1 MLTEVAVY
9 LDAIRTRFERFE
21 EILNEVD
28 NNSELLNWKPAGE
41 EQASIF
47 ALTAHVALN
56 ADYWIG
62 HLIDGRAEPPGFDNA
77 LDEARGTDSNVL
89 RQLLQ
94 SALETTRLTLKDFKA
109 EQLNRMIEYA
119 DEVFTP
125 RQCILQVL
133 DETAA
138 RCGEAET
145 LLRWWHNRG

>member
-1 MLTEVAVY
+1 MLTEAAVY

-21 EILNEVD
+21 EILNEIGD
-28 NNSELLNWKPAGE
+28 DSELLNWRPAGE
-41 EQASIF
+41 EQSSIF
-47 ALTAHVALN
+47 GLTAHVALN

-62 HLIDGRAEPPGFDNA
+62 HLIDGRAEPPGFDTA
-77 LDEARGTDSNVL
+77 LDEARGNDANVL

-94 SALETTRLTLKDFKA
+94 SALETTRLTLKDLKTD
-109 EQLNRMIEYA
+109 QLNRMIEYA

-125 RQCILQVL
+125 RQCIMQVL

-145 LLRWWHNRG
+145 LLRWWKNRS